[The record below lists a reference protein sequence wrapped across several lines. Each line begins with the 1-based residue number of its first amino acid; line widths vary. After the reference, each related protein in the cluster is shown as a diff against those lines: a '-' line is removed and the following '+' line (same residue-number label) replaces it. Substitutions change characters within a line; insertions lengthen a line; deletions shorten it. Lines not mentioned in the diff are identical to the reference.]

1 MPKMNQSCR
10 VFLTG
15 DFVPGT
21 PSSSES
27 LTPGSPAT
35 LNACYKI
42 VEGDITYQFIF
53 WNVDATVTPPQGAN
67 PEQTV
72 TFNAPSDDSTFNAT
86 AWYIEDIGGP
96 PGGDVFAFS
105 LNQDQ
110 ELPNSPIGT
119 ITPASAQTGPNTFST
134 TDPVMVGA
142 PPLIEGYGRF
152 TEWLPWFE
160 NNVSI
165 TGPVLNVAAGGSIA
179 AVAFYGIPVPDPC
192 QDARE
197 ALENFTPEG
206 YPTLADAKKA
216 FAELKAQLLACEKQ
230 YGE

>member
-1 MPKMNQSCR
+1 MPTMNQSCR

-21 PSSSES
+21 PSSRE
-27 LTPGSPAT
+27 TIIPGSSPT
-35 LNACYKI
+35 LNAYYKI

-53 WNVDATVTPPQGAN
+53 WNVDATVTPPQGTN
-67 PEQTV
+67 PLQTL
-72 TFNAPSDDSTFNAT
+72 TFKAPSDDSTFNAT
-86 AWYIEDIGGP
+86 AWYIQQGPGASGGL
-96 PGGDVFAFS
+96 VFAFS

-134 TDPVMVGA
+134 AVPVRVGA

-152 TEWLPWFE
+152 NEWLPWFQD
-160 NNVSI
+160 NVTL
-165 TGPVLNVAAGGSIA
+165 TGPVLNVDAGGSIA
-179 AVAFYGIPVPDPC
+179 AVALYGIPVPDPC

-206 YPTLADAKKA
+206 YPTPADAKKA
-216 FAELKAQLLACEKQ
+216 FEELKAQLLACEKQ